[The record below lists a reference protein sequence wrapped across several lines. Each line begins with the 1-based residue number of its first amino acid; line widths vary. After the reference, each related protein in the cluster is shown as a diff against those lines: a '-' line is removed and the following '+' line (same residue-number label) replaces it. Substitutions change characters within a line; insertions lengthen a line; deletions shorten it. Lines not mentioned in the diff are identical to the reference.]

1 MLQRRQP
8 AKLGD
13 ALQEVEDSVKADQVL
28 INSLPVGLSTD
39 GKGNELRQRTLRE
52 AKNPVSFP
60 PQLRLGRAVCQS
72 SGQRFIYLICK
83 ESMGDSFAE
92 LLKHREVLG
101 MVYYPWEGEKMYAK

>member
-52 AKNPVSFP
+52 AKNTVSFP
-60 PQLRLGRAVCQS
+60 PQLRLGRAVCQKLRATIHLFDL
-72 SGQRFIYLICK
+72 Q
-83 ESMGDSFAE
+83 
-92 LLKHREVLG
+92 
-101 MVYYPWEGEKMYAK
+101 GEYGRQLRRTVEA